1 VDVQLLASIARGRA
15 PVKRVSTKVSRRYD
29 LLAMGPRTGR
39 LLLVSVALSMLLAAP
54 AAGRLRVLARWN
66 ITISGSIRHSWSLPD
81 AAPCHATG
89 SGSVT
94 ASFASTHAER
104 ITIADN
110 GFGPGD
116 ISWDGFFRIRGT
128 ITATDGRT
136 RNPPDPGASCDTSV
150 PVPDK
155 RACGSR
161 HFHTGLAIDAPLGT
175 ERRGYVLTDNGSFTT
190 PAVNAPEGVED
201 CERDGFESFA
211 FVGSGGAPASRDLV
225 LPGYPTAARLASR
238 RGRIVI
244 AVSQNRR
251 FVSTAVTVRRV
262 KIVLTRVG

>member
-1 VDVQLLASIARGRA
+1 
-15 PVKRVSTKVSRRYD
+15 
-29 LLAMGPRTGR
+29 M
-39 LLLVSVALSMLLAAP
+39 LLVSVALSMMLAAP
-54 AAGRLRVLARWN
+54 AVGRTRVLARWN
-66 ITISGSIRHSWSLPD
+66 ITISGSIRHGWSLPD
-81 AAPCHATG
+81 AAPCNATG

-136 RNPPDPGASCDTSV
+136 RNPPDPGASCDTSL

-190 PAVNAPEGVED
+190 PALNAPDGVED

-211 FVGSGGAPASRDLV
+211 YIGLGAPPGSRDLQ
-225 LPGYPTAARLASR
+225 LPGYPTAAQLGSR

-244 AVSQNRR
+244 AVSQHRR
-251 FVSTAVTVRRV
+251 FVSTAVTVRHV